1 LSPQARRAG
10 EDKNAYEKV
19 TDIMLKIEHLKKH
32 FGNQLVLD
40 DINLEI
46 NKGEVVCIIG
56 QSGGGKS
63 VILKH
68 IIGLIIPDGGRIL
81 IDGEEI
87 SSPTKKSSDFDKV
100 RRRLGMLFQGAAL
113 FDSKN
118 VGENIAFPLREH
130 TSYSDEKINEIVA
143 EALEMVGLQQNFKFK
158 MPSELSGGMRSRVG
172 LARALVMKPEIML
185 YDEPTSALDP
195 IMTDKINDLILS
207 LRDKLK
213 MTSVVVT
220 HDIAS
225 AYKIADKMAMIY
237 EGKIIFMGSTA
248 EIRASRNPYIQQFIR
263 GQRKLHY
270 AVGSENEEESA
281 LLKTVDISQIKERV
295 TLDRKLRRD
304 KSFDAAS
311 RDALTGLMGF
321 QQFSTV
327 LKDEIERSITEHEPM
342 ALALFGIDMLKDSGD
357 RFGQKFC
364 ETVLKEVGIKIG
376 LSIRGT
382 DSAGRF
388 SSDEFGIILTKTDP
402 LLLQTTVDRIRKRI
416 MEIAI
421 KTPDGDTLHPI
432 LSAGAA
438 MCGET
443 NASVDALSKTT
454 GQALD
459 HARLRGGNRV
469 EIAILPKSDE

>member
-1 LSPQARRAG
+1 
-10 EDKNAYEKV
+10 
-19 TDIMLKIEHLKKH
+19 MLKIEHLKKR

-40 DINLEI
+40 DISLEI
-46 NKGEVVCIIG
+46 DKGEVICIIG

-68 IIGLIIPDGGRIL
+68 IIGLMIPDGGRIL

-87 SSPTKKSSDFDKV
+87 SSPTKKSSDFEKV

-130 TSYSDEKINEIVA
+130 TAYSDDKINEIVA
-143 EALEMVGLQQNFKFK
+143 EALEMVGLQPSFRIK

-225 AYKIADKMAMIY
+225 AYKIADKIAMIY
-237 EGKIIFMGSTA
+237 EGKIIFSGTPA

-270 AVGSENEEESA
+270 AVGSESEEESA
-281 LLKTVDISQIKERV
+281 LLRTVDVGQIKQRV

-311 RDALTGLMGF
+311 RDALTGLMGY
-321 QQFSTV
+321 QQFAAV
-327 LKDEIERSITEHEPM
+327 MKDEIERSIAEQEPM
-342 ALALFGIDMLKDSGD
+342 ALALFGIDMLKELGD
-357 RFGQKFC
+357 RFGQQFC
-364 ETVLKEVGIKIG
+364 ETVVREIGRKLG
-376 LSIRGT
+376 LSIRGS

-388 SSDEFGIILTKTDP
+388 SSDEFGLILVKTDP
-402 LLLQTTVDRIRKRI
+402 ALLDKTVDRIRKRL
-416 MEIAI
+416 MEIVI
-421 KTPDGDTLHPI
+421 KAPSGEEVHPV
-432 LSAGAA
+432 LSAGAT

-443 NASVDALSKTT
+443 NASVDVLGKAA
-454 GQALD
+454 GQALGR
-459 HARLRGGNRV
+459 ARQRGGNRV
-469 EIAILPKSDE
+469 EVAEVPKSQQ

>member
-1 LSPQARRAG
+1 
-10 EDKNAYEKV
+10 
-19 TDIMLKIEHLKKH
+19 MLKIEHLKKR

-40 DINLEI
+40 DVNLDI
-46 NKGEVVCIIG
+46 DKGEIVCIIG

-68 IIGLIIPDGGRIL
+68 IIGLMIPDGGRIL

-113 FDSKN
+113 FDSKS

-130 TSYSDEKINEIVA
+130 TSYSDEKISQVVA
-143 EALEMVGLQQNFKFK
+143 EALEMVGLQQNFQHK

-207 LRDKLK
+207 LRGRLK

-225 AYKIADKMAMIY
+225 AYKVADKMAMIY
-237 EGKIIFMGSTA
+237 EGKIIFTGTPP

-270 AVGSENEEESA
+270 TLGSEPEEESA
-281 LLKTVDISQIKERV
+281 LLRPVDVGQIKKRV
-295 TLDRKLRRD
+295 TLDRRLRRNT
-304 KSFDAAS
+304 SFDPAALH
-311 RDALTGLMGF
+311 APAGLMGY
-321 QQFSTV
+321 QQFAAV
-327 LKDEIERSITEHEPM
+327 LKDEIERAGAEQKP
-342 ALALFGIDMLKDSGD
+342 LAFAVYGIDMFKDLGD
-357 RFGQKFC
+357 RYGRQFC
-364 ETVLKEVGIKIG
+364 ESVLNEVSGKLG
-376 LSIRGT
+376 LCIRGT
-382 DSAGRF
+382 DRAGRF
-388 SSDEFGIILTKTDP
+388 NGDEFGLILTNVDP
-402 LLLQTTVDRIRKRI
+402 SIIDKTVDRIRRRL
-416 MEIAI
+416 METTI
-421 KTPDGDTLHPI
+421 KTPDGDIIHPV
-432 LSAGAA
+432 LSAGA
-438 MCGET
+438 CVCTET
-443 NASVDALSKTT
+443 WASADMLGATA
-454 GQALD
+454 GQALGR
-459 HARLRGGNRV
+459 ARQLGGNRV
-469 EIAILPKSDE
+469 EVGVLTMSQA

>member
-1 LSPQARRAG
+1 
-10 EDKNAYEKV
+10 
-19 TDIMLKIEHLKKH
+19 MLKIEHLKKR

-40 DINLEI
+40 DINLEVD
-46 NKGEVVCIIG
+46 KGEVICIIG

-68 IIGLIIPDGGRIL
+68 IIGLMIPDGGRIL

-87 SSPTKKSSDFDKV
+87 ASPTKKSSDFEKV
-100 RRRLGMLFQGAAL
+100 RKRLGMLFQGAAL

-130 TSYSDEKINEIVA
+130 TTYSDAKIDEIIA
-143 EALEMVGLQQNFKFK
+143 EALEMVGLQSSFRLK

-220 HDIAS
+220 HDMAS
-225 AYKIADKMAMIY
+225 AYKIADKIAMIY
-237 EGKIIFMGSTA
+237 EGRIIFAGTPA

-270 AVGSENEEESA
+270 AVGSEPDEESA
-281 LLKTVDISQIKERV
+281 LQRPVDVGQIKQRV

-311 RDALTGLMGF
+311 RDTLTGLMGY
-321 QQFSTV
+321 QQFGVV
-327 LKDEIERSITEHEPM
+327 LKDEIERSFTEQEPM
-342 ALALFGIDMLKDSGD
+342 ALALFGIDMLKELGD
-357 RFGQKFC
+357 RFGQQFC
-364 ETVLKEVGIKIG
+364 ETMIREVGRKLG

-388 SSDEFGIILTKTDP
+388 SSDEFGLVLVKTDSS
-402 LLLQTTVDRIRKRI
+402 LLEKTVDRVRKRLMDI
-416 MEIAI
+416 TI
-421 KTPDGDTLHPI
+421 KAPDGSVVHPV
-432 LSAGAA
+432 LSAGAS

-443 NASVDALSKTT
+443 NASGELLGKSAGAAL
-454 GQALD
+454 GR
-459 HARLRGGNRV
+459 ARERGGNCV
-469 EIAILPKSDE
+469 EVTLLPSAQG